1 MKFNHL
7 EQRKVVIA
15 DDDED
20 SRMLLAFLLEEEGWL
35 VEQAKN
41 GKEAIEKVVQEKP
54 HLLILDNRMPELTGT
69 EVYQHLQG
77 QKIDVTTVLVTAYGD
92 IEELASSLGIVHF
105 LRKPIDISELF
116 IVIESASQTR
126 GNQQ

>member
-7 EQRKVVIA
+7 EKRKVVIA

-20 SRMLLAFLLEEEGWL
+20 SRMLLAFLLEDEGWL

-69 EVYQHLQG
+69 QVYQQLQG
-77 QKIDVTTVLVTAYGD
+77 QKIDLTTILVTAYGD

-105 LRKPIDISELF
+105 LRKPIDISELLL
-116 IVIESASQTR
+116 IIESASETR
-126 GNQQ
+126 GDKQ

>member
-20 SRMLLAFLLEEEGWL
+20 SRMLLAFLLEDEGWL

-54 HLLILDNRMPELTGT
+54 HLLILDNRMPELTGI
-69 EVYQHLQG
+69 EVYQHLQE
-77 QKIDVTTVLVTAYGD
+77 QKIDLTTVLVTAYSD
-92 IEELASSLGIVHF
+92 IEKLASSLGIVHF

-116 IVIESASQTR
+116 IVIESASQTM
-126 GNQQ
+126 GNKQ